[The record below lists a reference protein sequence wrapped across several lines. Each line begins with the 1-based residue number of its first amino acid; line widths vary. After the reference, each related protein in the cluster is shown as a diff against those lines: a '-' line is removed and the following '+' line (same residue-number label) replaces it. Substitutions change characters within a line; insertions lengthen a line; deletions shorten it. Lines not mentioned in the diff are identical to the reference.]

1 MDSSASMSVIECREE
16 SAQGVKGKEKGEEGR
31 RDRKDESRMTCKI
44 EMHNIKCEKGRNRCD
59 FLGNAGSHVFGKQFN
74 IPGGFGM
81 HIIYDPEIALLGTE
95 SQDILTCVQENTWSR
110 IFLASLSLEKWK
122 NAREFTDYFTH
133 ISIEDSHNLMLNEEA
148 SHNRI
153 YAVRK

>member
-1 MDSSASMSVIECREE
+1 
-16 SAQGVKGKEKGEEGR
+16 
-31 RDRKDESRMTCKI
+31 
-44 EMHNIKCEKGRNRCD
+44 
-59 FLGNAGSHVFGKQFN
+59 
-74 IPGGFGM
+74 M